1 MSENLSKL
9 MHTPRIER
17 VSQEPC
23 ITLIGI
29 AGAGKSTL
37 GTLLAKHLGWA
48 HLDTDRLIESYYGLP
63 LQQLLDSLGMEK
75 FLEIEEH
82 QLINLKLNRA
92 VVSTGGSVIY
102 SSQAVSHLKTL
113 GPVVHL
119 HVDLDAFVCRV
130 GDANGR
136 GLCIGDKTCEEL
148 YLERLPLYRAA
159 ADFTVTTDK
168 NSPETC
174 TEMIIN
180 WLADQNIPS
189 QDATTKTG

>member
-1 MSENLSKL
+1 MSQNLSKL
-9 MHTPRIER
+9 MHTPHIER
-17 VSQEPC
+17 VSHEPC

-37 GTLLAKHLGWA
+37 GTLLAKHLDWA

-92 VVSTGGSVIY
+92 VVSTGGSVVY
-102 SSQAVSHLKTL
+102 SNLAVRHLKAL
-113 GPVVHL
+113 GPVVFL
-119 HVDLDAFVCRV
+119 QISLSAFVSRV

-136 GLCIGDKTCEEL
+136 GLCIGNKTREEL

-159 ADFTVTTDK
+159 ADFTVTTDEH
-168 NSPETC
+168 SPEDC

-180 WLADQNIPS
+180 WLATQNIPS
-189 QDATTKTG
+189 QDATKKG